1 MSDTTLLQASNE
13 VLRSIGER
21 PLLQLSGTTGDR
33 LKDVFRQALRD
44 VEALHTWD
52 WLYNQIPAVSWT
64 QDEAYLGDIQ
74 RLFTVSCGD
83 TSSGYRELNWVDFTD
98 YDKQPIT
105 SYSGKGDNAMWYT
118 MTSNGKV
125 KVNPYPLDSQ
135 AQQRIRF
142 YVLQTLTMPSQD
154 SSTFPVIPERFIPLV
169 VKRASYLMA
178 LRHLDDT
185 TGAAYFNNEYEILT
199 QQYRN
204 NERKAPTQQ
213 LNMYRRRRR

>member
-1 MSDTTLLQASNE
+1 MSTTTLLQNANE

-21 PLLQLSGTTGDR
+21 PLLQLSGTTADR
-33 LKDVFRQALRD
+33 LRDVFRQALRD

-52 WLYNQIPAVSWT
+52 WLYAQVPAISWS
-64 QDEAYLGDIQ
+64 QDEANLGDIQ
-74 RLFTVSCGD
+74 RLFTVSVGD
-83 TSSGYRELNWVDFTD
+83 TTQGYRELQWMDFTD
-98 YDKQPIT
+98 YDKNPIT
-105 SYSGKGDNAMWYT
+105 GYTGTDDEARVYT
-118 MTSNGKV
+118 MSSNSRV
-125 KVNPYPLDSQ
+125 KLNPYPSDSTAQ
-135 AQQRIRF
+135 ARVRF
-142 YVLQTLTMPSQD
+142 YVLQTLTLPSGD
-154 SSTFPVIPERFIPLV
+154 DSTFALIPERYMPLV

-185 TGAAYFNNEYEILT
+185 ATAAYFNNEYEILT